1 MFSTWYDLHLIVL
14 MNISVYFYYSTD
26 NKIVNVAGRFDSLKY
41 IFKVQKAP
49 STVLQHDSRPRF
61 THAGGS
67 VLGIEL
73 MLMQHLQA

>member
-61 THAGGS
+61 TQKGGS

-73 MLMQHLQA
+73 MLMQYFQA